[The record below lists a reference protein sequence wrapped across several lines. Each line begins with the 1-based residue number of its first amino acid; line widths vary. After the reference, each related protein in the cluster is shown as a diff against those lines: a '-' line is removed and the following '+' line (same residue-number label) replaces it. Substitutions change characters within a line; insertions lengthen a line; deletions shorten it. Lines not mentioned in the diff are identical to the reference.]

1 MLSIVICED
10 DWKQRQTIE
19 IYIKN
24 YVMIEELAIETVFS
38 SGNPLEIIDYVK
50 SQPKMTGIYFLDID
64 LGHEMTGLALAAE
77 IRKYDTLGKI
87 IFVTTHSEMT
97 YLTFTYKVEAM
108 DYLIKD
114 SPENLQKRV
123 CESIYL
129 AIKRIYQDTTENK
142 RFFKLKDGDVLRS
155 INLDDIIFFES
166 SGTQKKVIVHLENE
180 EYEFYGNLTEIN
192 KENSMFYRSHKSYLI
207 NPNHIIKVN
216 KSDRVAEMSNGEI
229 CLVSVRAMKN
239 II

>member
-19 IYIKN
+19 TYIKN

-50 SQPKMTGIYFLDID
+50 SQPKMIGIYFLDID

-97 YLTFTYKVEAM
+97 YLTFIYKVEAM

-114 SPENLQKRV
+114 SPEDLQKRV
-123 CESIYL
+123 CESIDL
-129 AIKRIYQDTTENK
+129 AMKRIYQDSTENK
-142 RFFKLKDGDVLRS
+142 RFFKLKDGDIVRS
-155 INLDDIIFFES
+155 ISLDDIIFFES
-166 SGTQKKVIVHLENE
+166 SETPKKVIAHLENQDF
-180 EYEFYGNLTEIN
+180 EFYGNLTEIGN
-192 KENSMFYRSHKSYLI
+192 ENDIFYRSHKSYLI
-207 NPNHIIKVN
+207 NPNHIVTVN
-216 KSDRVAEMSNGEI
+216 KIDRTVEMSNGEI
-229 CLVSVRAMKN
+229 CLVSIRAIKN
-239 II
+239 LK